1 MVGLTEHMNFL
12 FRMMGVVVVLPKF
25 QLGLQFESLNFDL
38 VGLQKCSGQL
48 NCFSTNID
56 IDILVCRQ

>member
-1 MVGLTEHMNFL
+1 MLSDLFL
-12 FRMMGVVVVLPKF
+12 FADLVIVLLKF

-38 VGLQKCSGQL
+38 VGLEKYSGQL

-56 IDILVCRQ
+56 ILVCRQ